1 MTISVYQQ
9 NHIAITTLVYQCLFI
24 LIVCITK
31 FVLTET
37 NNIDNN
43 INNNLNVNSHGFE
56 LTQANNLQRQ
66 ELIQNVCE
74 QYFNSN
80 ENTLDGIPDDQLQH
94 LLVDERHQLLYCYVP
109 KVSKNINLSLF
120 FCRYTKIIL
129 KKIS

>member
-1 MTISVYQQ
+1 MTISVYYQQ
-9 NHIAITTLVYQCLFI
+9 NYFATIVYQCLFAI
-24 LIVCITK
+24 LICLTK

-37 NNIDNN
+37 YDNN
-43 INNNLNVNSHGFE
+43 NDINNLNVNSHGFE

-109 KVSKNINLSLF
+109 KVSP
-120 FCRYTKIIL
+120 
-129 KKIS
+129 